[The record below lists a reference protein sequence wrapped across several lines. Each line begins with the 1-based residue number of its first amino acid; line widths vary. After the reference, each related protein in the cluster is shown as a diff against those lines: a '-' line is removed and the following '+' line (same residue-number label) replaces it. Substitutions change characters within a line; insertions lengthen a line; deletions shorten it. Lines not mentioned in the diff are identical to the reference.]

1 MTIPRQTFLHLAAG
15 AAGAVALPAVMR
27 LAEAQDYPTRPVRV
41 IVGFPAG
48 SGPDIVGRIIGQAL
62 SERMGQSFV
71 IEDRPGSASNIA
83 TEAVVR
89 AAPDG
94 YTLLLITTVN
104 SINSSLYDKLNFNFT
119 RDIAPVATID
129 REPFLLE
136 ATPSLSAKTV
146 PELIAYA
153 KANPGK
159 ITMASAGVG
168 SAPHVFGELFKTMA
182 GVDLAHVP
190 YRGNPLPDLLSGQV
204 QLFFGPIQSSL
215 EYVRT
220 GKLKALAATTA
231 RRLKVLPDVPV
242 LADFVPG
249 YEASGWLGVGVPKN
263 TPPEVIERLNGAI
276 NAVLA
281 TSDVKARLASLG
293 DEPWATSPSDF
304 GKLIADEVEK
314 WGQVIRALN
323 IKVD

>member
-1 MTIPRQTFLHLAAG
+1 MTIDRRTLLHLAAG
-15 AAGAVALPAVMR
+15 TVTVPAVMR
-27 LAEAQDYPTRPVRV
+27 LAQAQDYPTRPVRL

-71 IEDRPGSASNIA
+71 IEDRPGAVSNIA
-83 TEAVVR
+83 TEAVAR

-104 SINSSLYDKLNFNFT
+104 AINASLYDKLNFNFT

-136 ATPSLSAKTV
+136 ATPSLPAKTV

-168 SAPHVFGELFKTMA
+168 SAPHVFGQLFQTMA

-220 GKLKALAATTA
+220 GKLKVLAATTVT
-231 RRLKVLPDVPV
+231 RLDALPDVPV

-249 YEASGWLGVGVPKN
+249 YEASGWLGVGVPKD
-263 TPPEVIERLNGAI
+263 TPPAVIERLNGAI

-281 TSDVKARLASLG
+281 MSDVKARLASLG

-314 WGQVIRALN
+314 WGEVIRALN